1 MKNSQLFLMKFKKV
15 KFFQCRQNFLTNAI
29 TEPAAKRQN
38 TECKWAAN
46 LIISYLTQNT
56 FARKNL
62 LK

>member
-1 MKNSQLFLMKFKKV
+1 MREFQ
-15 KFFQCRQNFLTNAI
+15 FFESIIEKQNFLTLAI
-29 TEPAAKRQN
+29 TEPAAQKAEYCIVR
-38 TECKWAAN
+38 AAN